1 MRIEITPTDI
11 SLTEAMRDHM
21 EKRMLKLKRYF
32 SGVIDCRIFARCER
46 FIYRF
51 EIRLHGNGFDLFA
64 EAHSNDMV
72 AAFESAADKI
82 ERQVRKLKDRIVR
95 KKGRRHSNRQFNI
108 SQGEVEEGVEE
119 YAGDEQYET

>member
-1 MRIEITPTDI
+1 MRIEITSTDI
-11 SLTEAMRDHM
+11 NLSEAMREHM
-21 EKRMLKLKRYF
+21 EERLRKLKRYF
-32 SGVIDCRIFARCER
+32 SSVIDCHIFARCER
-46 FIYRF
+46 FIYKF

-95 KKGRRHSNRQFNI
+95 KKGRRRTKAETRAF
-108 SQGEVEEGVEE
+108 GMEVEEVEE
-119 YAGDEQYET
+119 YARDEQYEA